1 MARSFWEKLGQGV
14 GRGLEKARAVGESI
28 GEEAGKRLDAG
39 SARRRLRAAH
49 EKLGEACARVR
60 LDGADEADLLAALG
74 DVPPQLYEAAALD
87 GAGRGRRFWHVTLPM
102 LSPLI
107 LFNLVL
113 GLIKS
118 FQAFTQVY
126 LVSEGTGEPVGSTLL
141 LSLHLFLAAFQDLEM
156 GYTSAMAWI
165 LFVVLFI
172 ATILLFRSSRH
183 WVHYRTSLGG

>member
-74 DVPPQLYEAAALD
+74 DVEVAREQRATAVEAPSSPESTTGDLSDESDAAA
-87 GAGRGRRFWHVTLPM
+87 
-102 LSPLI
+102 
-107 LFNLVL
+107 
-113 GLIKS
+113 
-118 FQAFTQVY
+118 
-126 LVSEGTGEPVGSTLL
+126 E
-141 LSLHLFLAAFQDLEM
+141 
-156 GYTSAMAWI
+156 
-165 LFVVLFI
+165 
-172 ATILLFRSSRH
+172 
-183 WVHYRTSLGG
+183 